1 MANKITVIS
10 ALTFLVTHVGITPT
24 ALAHE
29 AVLAEEQCEAL
40 LNSGD
45 RSALQQQLELLLD
58 EDPNHNCIPLIV
70 GLLGG
75 SPLASVGESDDHSDD
90 EDRSSGGGDDG
101 GGEVGVTSAY

>member
-10 ALTFLVTHVGITPT
+10 ALTLLVTHVGILPT
-24 ALAHE
+24 ALAHA
-29 AVLAEEQCEAL
+29 AVLTDEQCETL

-75 SPLASVGESDDHSDD
+75 SPSASVGESDDHSDD
-90 EDRSSGGGDDG
+90 EDRSSGGSG
-101 GGEVGVTSAY
+101 GGTGVTSY

>member
-10 ALTFLVTHVGITPT
+10 ALTLLVTHVGISPT
-24 ALAHE
+24 ALAHA

-45 RSALQQQLELLLD
+45 RTALQQQLELLLD

-90 EDRSSGGGDDG
+90 EDRSSDDG
-101 GGEVGVTSAY
+101 GGDGGGAGVTSY